1 MRTPKKEVNPCWAT
15 AIALVVVMFRRPTT
29 LHPPTLAEAPTTQ
42 QIEKEISYEAFGRQL
57 CINRKQKAATKL
69 VQQSHKFMAACPHFF
84 VLRSFIVFRITDR
97 EHR

>member
-1 MRTPKKEVNPCWAT
+1 MVQ
-15 AIALVVVMFRRPTT
+15 
-29 LHPPTLAEAPTTQ
+29 APREGGW
-42 QIEKEISYEAFGRQL
+42 EKEISYEAFGRQL